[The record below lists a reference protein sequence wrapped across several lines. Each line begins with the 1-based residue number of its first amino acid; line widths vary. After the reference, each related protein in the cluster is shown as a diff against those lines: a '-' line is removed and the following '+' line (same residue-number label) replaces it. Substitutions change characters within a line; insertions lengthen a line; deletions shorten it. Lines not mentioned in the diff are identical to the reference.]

1 MRQAEPL
8 KEIQGLERTVQAIMK
23 QIYDCTLFLRSYGE
37 SGFVGKYLVAKSN
50 RDVVHLCLIVRTLQ
64 NSFTVKTDNAIQQ
77 FVDAFNNL
85 KRCFHD
91 RLNLDSWK
99 IARTLK
105 GGVLQLVAITD
116 RLKVIGKLNMSIML
130 LFQFSILE
138 AQPKM
143 SS

>member
-1 MRQAEPL
+1 M
-8 KEIQGLERTVQAIMK
+8 
-23 QIYDCTLFLRSYGE
+23 
-37 SGFVGKYLVAKSN
+37 
-50 RDVVHLCLIVRTLQ
+50 
-64 NSFTVKTDNAIQQ
+64 
-77 FVDAFNNL
+77 DAFNNL
-85 KRCFHD
+85 KQCVRD
-91 RLNLDSWK
+91 RLNLDNWK

-138 AQPKM
+138 AQLKM